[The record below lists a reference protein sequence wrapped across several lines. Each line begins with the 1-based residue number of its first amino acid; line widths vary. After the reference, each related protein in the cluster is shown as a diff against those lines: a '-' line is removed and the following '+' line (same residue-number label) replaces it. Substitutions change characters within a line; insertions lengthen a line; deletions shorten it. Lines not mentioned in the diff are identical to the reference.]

1 MRGPIAMRKIL
12 DILRLHFN
20 SELTNQMI
28 VDSLRLSKGTVFN
41 CLQRF
46 QNANLTWPLQD
57 TVTHKVLKKLLYPPK
72 LISKSK
78 AFIPDFDHFLKEL
91 KRPHVT
97 RAILYK
103 EYRANYPQGIT
114 RSSFYR
120 RLLQHATEK
129 NVILRQHHIGGD
141 KLFIDYSG
149 DKPTYID
156 LTTGECV
163 SVELFAA
170 NWGAFSYTYAEV
182 TPTQS
187 TADFVHSHVRAFRFF
202 GCVPAALVPDNLKA
216 AVPKVS
222 FTDPDLNPLYE
233 KMAAH
238 YDIALLP
245 ARPYKPRDKAIIE
258 SNILHLQRYI
268 LGRLRDRMFF
278 SFAEIKEAVY
288 DQMVL
293 FNAEPMQLYQVSRR
307 IRFEALDKPFAK
319 PLSMEDFALRVNA
332 FRKPPL
338 SYPMASFFNSPMLI
352 VVISSTI
359 SSSLL

>member
-1 MRGPIAMRKIL
+1 MR
-12 DILRLHFN
+12 
-20 SELTNQMI
+20 
-28 VDSLRLSKGTVFN
+28 
-41 CLQRF
+41 
-46 QNANLTWPLQD
+46 
-57 TVTHKVLKKLLYPPK
+57 
-72 LISKSK
+72 
-78 AFIPDFDHFLKEL
+78 
-91 KRPHVT
+91 
-97 RAILYK
+97 
-103 EYRANYPQGIT
+103 
-114 RSSFYR
+114 
-120 RLLQHATEK
+120 
-129 NVILRQHHIGGD
+129 
-141 KLFIDYSG
+141 
-149 DKPTYID
+149 
-156 LTTGECV
+156 
-163 SVELFAA
+163 
-170 NWGAFSYTYAEV
+170 
-182 TPTQS
+182 
-187 TADFVHSHVRAFRFF
+187 VRAFRFF

-293 FNAEPMQLYQVSRR
+293 FNAEPMQLYQVSRQ